1 MYTIDEFDKGK
12 TKVLKYILY
21 KKRTESEIRT
31 KFSKEMEENL
41 LEDIIEYLKEAKYI
55 DDKEYIRKTINNF
68 IVLKNL
74 SIKELKY
81 KLLAK
86 GLNKNDVQDYI
97 YENKEELEEYEK
109 KSASNIIYKKSTS
122 VDMEEIKQYLLKKG
136 YKTEN
141 ININMKSL
149 YEQNKDIIAWI
160 RINNSNINY
169 PIMQTKNNP
178 NFYLRKNFY
187 KAYSY

>member
-1 MYTIDEFDKGK
+1 MYTIEEFDKGK
-12 TKVLKYILY
+12 TKILKYILY
-21 KKRTESEIRT
+21 KKRSENEVRR
-31 KFSKEMEENL
+31 KFAKELDENM

-55 DDKEYIRKTINNF
+55 NDNDYIRRTVNNF
-68 IVLKNL
+68 IILKNL

-86 GLNKNDVQDYI
+86 GLNKNDVEDYI

-141 ININMKSL
+141 INKAME
-149 YEQNKDIIAWI
+149 EQ
-160 RINNSNINY
+160 
-169 PIMQTKNNP
+169 
-178 NFYLRKNFY
+178 
-187 KAYSY
+187 